1 MCHMQHMPFPGRWL
15 SERFCSARMGVA
27 VWGFLSI
34 LLCSWCDRFKI
45 FLVVGRKQPGL
56 TFKQIC
62 AETSVWVQVPLCHL
76 SIPGWL
82 KLSLMGLQSWFP
94 HFAVFEAQGAWTSL
108 LSAAGRCS
116 SLCSSFWALN
126 LRLDRLLGA
135 LCRLWGEG
143 TMSTSE
149 LWWPRVHLPSATC
162 IAVRCQ
168 FTETLCRYLPVLV
181 TICLSDQWWEHS
193 ALDLYCAYSDFA
205 LQTYVQVRLLLAL
218 PNTSRIFM
226 CLTSSWAG
234 IGNV

>member
-1 MCHMQHMPFPGRWL
+1 MLLFSLSYVTNQALLPKQVPLERRNVWAYARITVLVLWQNQVSDMCHMQHMPFPGRWL

-45 FLVVGRKQPGL
+45 FLVMGRKQPGL

-62 AETSVWVQVPLCHL
+62 AETSVWVQVPLWHL
-76 SIPGWL
+76 SIPEWL

-94 HFAVFEAQGAWTSL
+94 HFAVFGAQGAWTSL

-135 LCRLWGEG
+135 LCRL
-143 TMSTSE
+143 
-149 LWWPRVHLPSATC
+149 
-162 IAVRCQ
+162 
-168 FTETLCRYLPVLV
+168 
-181 TICLSDQWWEHS
+181 
-193 ALDLYCAYSDFA
+193 
-205 LQTYVQVRLLLAL
+205 
-218 PNTSRIFM
+218 
-226 CLTSSWAG
+226 
-234 IGNV
+234 